1 MLWRLVFIIFLNL
14 RCSNKHKDQRG
25 MTSDN
30 NTNQMWGGRFEEK
43 PSDIMEQ
50 INASIGIDKRMW
62 RQDIRGSIAHATMLS
77 KQGILTKDEAVEIV
91 NGLNAIAEEIKS
103 GNFEFKTSLEDIHM
117 NIESRL
123 REMIGDVAGKLH
135 TARSRN
141 DQVATDF
148 RMWTRDATDETVRL
162 INDLQDVIKVLT
174 EKHKNDIM
182 PGFTHLQAAQP
193 ITLAMHLDA
202 YAQML
207 GRDKERFTDA
217 RKRVNQCP
225 LGAAALAG
233 TPYPIDREFTAEK
246 LGFDAPMPNTL
257 DAVSARDFANEFLFA
272 CAQTGL
278 HLSRLAEEIIIWA
291 TPQFGFIQLSDA
303 WSTGSS
309 IMPQKKN
316 PDAAELVRGKTGRLN
331 GNLVQMMTVL
341 KGLPLAYN
349 KDLQEDKES
358 VFDSFDTISLC
369 LQAMRGMLESATFN
383 TEAMLNSAEMG
394 YTTATALAD
403 WLVMNLGL
411 PFRDA
416 HHATGAIVK
425 MAEDKGC
432 KLDELDLADM
442 QAINASITD
451 EIFAVLSVR
460 KD

>member
-1 MLWRLVFIIFLNL
+1 M
-14 RCSNKHKDQRG
+14 SNE
-25 MTSDN
+25 
-30 NTNQMWGGRFEEK
+30 MWGGRFEDK

-77 KQGILTKDEAVEIV
+77 QQGIITKDEAVEIV

-103 GNFEFKTSLEDIHM
+103 GQFEFKPALEDIHM
-117 NIESRL
+117 NIEARL
-123 REMIGDVAGKLH
+123 REMIGEVAGKLH

-148 RMWTRDATDETVRL
+148 RMWTRDAIDEITHL
-162 INDLQDVIKVLT
+162 IEDLQDVLDALS

-193 ITLAMHLDA
+193 ITLAMHLEA
-202 YAQML
+202 YYCML
-207 GRDKERFTDA
+207 NRDKSRFLDA
-217 RKRVNQCP
+217 RKRMNTCP
-225 LGAAALAG
+225 LGSAALAG
-233 TPYPIDREFTAEK
+233 TPYPINREFTAEK
-246 LGFDAPMPNTL
+246 LGFDRPTINTM
-257 DAVSARDFANEFLFA
+257 DGVSARDFANEFLFA
-272 CAQTGL
+272 CAQAGL

-331 GNLVQMMTVL
+331 GNLVQMMTVM

-369 LQAMRGMLESATFN
+369 IQAMKGMLESATFN
-383 TEAMLNSAEMG
+383 TDAMLNSAEMG

-416 HHATGAIVK
+416 HHVTGAIVK
-425 MAEDKGC
+425 MAEGKGC
-432 KLDELDLADM
+432 KLDELDLKDM
-442 QAINASITD
+442 QAIHADITD
-451 EIFAVLSVR
+451 DIFAVLSV
-460 KD
+460 KK

>member
-1 MLWRLVFIIFLNL
+1 MN
-14 RCSNKHKDQRG
+14 NK
-25 MTSDN
+25 DN
-30 NTNQMWGGRFEEK
+30 ANQMWGGRFDDK

-50 INASIGIDKRMW
+50 INASIGFDKRMW

-77 KQGILTKDEAVEIV
+77 KQGIITKDEAVEIV

-103 GNFEFKTSLEDIHM
+103 GAFEFKPALEDIHM
-117 NIESRL
+117 NIEARL

-148 RMWTRDATDETVRL
+148 RMWTRDAIDESIRL
-162 INDLQDVIKVLT
+162 IEELQETLSALE
-174 EKHKNDIM
+174 EKHKSDIM

-193 ITLAMHLDA
+193 ITLAMHLGA
-202 YAQML
+202 YNQML
-207 GRDKERFTDA
+207 SRDKSRFIDA
-217 RKRVNQCP
+217 RTRLNQCP
-225 LGAAALAG
+225 LGSAALAG
-233 TPYPIDREFTAEK
+233 TPYPIDRKFTAQK
-246 LGFDAPMPNTL
+246 LGFDAPMANTL
-257 DAVSARDFANEFLFA
+257 DGVSARDFVNEFLFCA
-272 CAQTGL
+272 AQTGL

-291 TPQFGFIQLSDA
+291 TPQFNFIQLSDR

-331 GNLVQMMTVL
+331 GNLMQMMTVL

-349 KDLQEDKES
+349 KDLQEDKEP
-358 VFDSFDTISLC
+358 VFDSFDAISLC
-369 LQAMRGMLESATFN
+369 IQAMKGMLESAAFN
-383 TEAMLNSAEMG
+383 TTAMLNSAEMG

-416 HHATGAIVK
+416 HHVTGAIVK
-425 MAEDKGC
+425 MAENKGC
-432 KLDELDLADM
+432 KLDELDLGDL
-442 QAINASITD
+442 QAIHKSITND
-451 EIFAVLSVR
+451 IFSVLSV
-460 KD
+460 KK

>member
-1 MLWRLVFIIFLNL
+1 
-14 RCSNKHKDQRG
+14 
-25 MTSDN
+25 MTQNSKSQN
-30 NTNQMWGGRFEEK
+30 ANQMWGGRFEEK

-50 INASIGIDKRMW
+50 INASIGVDKRMW

-77 KQGILTKDEAVEIV
+77 KQGIISKDEAVEIV

-103 GNFEFKTSLEDIHM
+103 GQFEFKTSLEDIHM
-117 NIESRL
+117 NIEARL
-123 REMIGDVAGKLH
+123 REMIGDTAGKLH

-148 RMWTRDATDETVRL
+148 RMWVRDAIDEVAHQ
-162 INDLQDVIKVLT
+162 IEDLQDVLSDLC
-174 EKHKNDIM
+174 EKHKDDVM

-193 ITLAMHLDA
+193 ITLALHLEA
-202 YAQML
+202 YSRML
-207 GRDKERFTDA
+207 HRDRSRFLDA
-217 RKRVNQCP
+217 RKRVNTCP
-225 LGAAALAG
+225 LGSAALAG

-246 LGFDAPMPNTL
+246 LGFDRPTENTM
-257 DAVSARDFANEFLFA
+257 DGVSARDFANEFLF
-272 CAQTGL
+272 CAAQCGL

-291 TPQFGFIQLSDA
+291 TPQFNFIQLSDA

-331 GNLVQMMTVL
+331 GNLIQMMTVL

-369 LQAMRGMLESATFN
+369 IQAMKGMLESAKFN

-416 HHATGAIVK
+416 HHVTGAIVK
-425 MAEDKGC
+425 MAENKGC
-432 KLDELDLADM
+432 KLDELPLADM
-442 QAINASITD
+442 QAIYADISEDIYS
-451 EIFAVLSVR
+451 VLSV
-460 KD
+460 KKK

>member
-1 MLWRLVFIIFLNL
+1 MT
-14 RCSNKHKDQRG
+14 KD
-25 MTSDN
+25 S
-30 NTNQMWGGRFEEK
+30 NTNQMWGGRFEER

-62 RQDIRGSIAHATMLS
+62 AQDINGSIAHATMLA
-77 KQGILTKDEAVEIV
+77 KQDILTNDEADKII
-91 NGLNAIAEEIKS
+91 NGLNAVAEEIKS
-103 GNFEFKTSLEDIHM
+103 GNFAFKTELEDIHM
-117 NIESRL
+117 NVEARL
-123 REMIGDVAGKLH
+123 RDLIGEVAGKLH

-148 RMWTRDATDETVRL
+148 RMWVRGSIDSL
-162 INDLQDVIKVLT
+162 IELIKELQTAIGLLS
-174 EKHKNDIM
+174 EKHKNDVM

-193 ITLAMHLDA
+193 ITLSMHLDA

-207 GRDKERFTDA
+207 QRDKERFIDA
-217 RKRVNQCP
+217 RKRVNQSP

-233 TPYPIDREFTAEK
+233 TPYPIDREFTAQE
-246 LGFDAPMPNTL
+246 LAFDKPMPNTL
-257 DAVSARDFANEFLFA
+257 DAVSARDFANEFLFV
-272 CAQTGL
+272 CAQCGL
-278 HLSRLAEEIIIWA
+278 HLSRLAEEIILWA
-291 TPQFGFIQLSDA
+291 TPQFGFINLSDA

-349 KDLQEDKES
+349 KDLQEDKEP
-358 VFDSFDTISLC
+358 VFDSYDTLSLC
-369 LQAMRGMLESATFN
+369 LQAMKGMLESAAFN
-383 TEAMLNSAEMG
+383 TDTMLLAAEEG

-416 HHATGAIVK
+416 HHVTGAIVK
-425 MAEDKGC
+425 MAEGKSC
-432 KLDELDLADM
+432 KLRELELTEM
-442 QAINASITD
+442 QSINADITN
-451 EIFAVLSVR
+451 EIYNVL
-460 KD
+460 

>member
-1 MLWRLVFIIFLNL
+1 MSTTEN
-14 RCSNKHKDQRG
+14 S
-25 MTSDN
+25 
-30 NTNQMWGGRFEEK
+30 NQMWGGRFEDK

-50 INASIGIDKRMW
+50 INASIGFDKRMW
-62 RQDIRGSIAHATMLS
+62 RQDIRGSIAHATMLA
-77 KQGILTKDEAVEIV
+77 QQDIITKDEAVEIV
-91 NGLNAIAEEIKS
+91 NGLNKIAEEIKS
-103 GNFEFKTSLEDIHM
+103 GDFEFKASLEDIHM
-117 NIESRL
+117 NIEARL

-148 RMWTRDATDETVRL
+148 KMWTREATHDLIGQVESLQITLDA
-162 INDLQDVIKVLT
+162 LT
-174 EKHKNDIM
+174 TKHGNDIM

-193 ITLAMHLDA
+193 ITLGIHMNA
-202 YAQML
+202 YWHML
-207 GRDKERFTDA
+207 ERDKSRLQDFA
-217 RKRVNQCP
+217 VRINKCP

-233 TPYPIDREFTAEK
+233 TPYPIDRDFTAEK
-246 LGFDAPMPNTL
+246 LGFDGPMPNTL
-257 DAVSARDFANEFLFA
+257 DAVSARDFAAEFLYIT
-272 CAQTGL
+272 AQCGL
-278 HLSRLAEEIIIWA
+278 NLSRLAEEIIIWA
-291 TPQFGFIQLSDA
+291 TPQFGFIQLSDS

-316 PDAAELVRGKTGRLN
+316 PDAAELVRGKTGRMN

-349 KDLQEDKES
+349 KDLQEDKEP
-358 VFDSFDTISLC
+358 VFDNFDALSLC
-369 LQAMRGMLESATFN
+369 LQAMKGMLESATFH
-383 TEAMLNSAEMG
+383 TDAMLNSAEMG

-442 QAINASITD
+442 QAVNAAITD
-451 EIFAVLSVR
+451 EIFGVLSV
-460 KD
+460 KK

>member
-1 MLWRLVFIIFLNL
+1 
-14 RCSNKHKDQRG
+14 
-25 MTSDN
+25 MTQEQKS
-30 NTNQMWGGRFEEK
+30 NQMWGGRFEEK

-50 INASIGIDKRMW
+50 INASIGVDKRMW

-77 KQGILTKDEAVEIV
+77 KQGILTKNEAVEIV

-103 GNFEFKTSLEDIHM
+103 GNFEFKASLEDIHM

-148 RMWTRDATDETVRL
+148 RMWTREASEEL
-162 INDLQDVIKVLT
+162 ISQIESLQAVL
-174 EKHKNDIM
+174 EALRIKHKDDIM

-193 ITLAMHLDA
+193 ITLALHLDA

-207 GRDKERFTDA
+207 ERDKTRMINCKN
-217 RKRVNQCP
+217 RLNQCP

-233 TPYPIDREFTAEK
+233 TPYPIDRNFTAEK

-257 DAVSARDFANEFLFA
+257 DAVSARDFANEFLFV

-331 GNLVQMMTVL
+331 GNLIQMMTVL

-358 VFDSFDTISLC
+358 TFDSYDTLSLC
-369 LQAMRGMLESATFN
+369 LQAMKGMLESATFN
-383 TEAMLNSAEMG
+383 TDRMLLSAEMG

-416 HHATGAIVK
+416 HHVTGAIVK
-425 MAEDKGC
+425 MAENKGC
-432 KLDELDLADM
+432 KLDELELADM
-442 QAINASITD
+442 QVVNPAITD
-451 EIFAVLSVR
+451 EIFSVLSV
-460 KD
+460 KK

>member
-1 MLWRLVFIIFLNL
+1 MIKEQN
-14 RCSNKHKDQRG
+14 SNK
-25 MTSDN
+25 
-30 NTNQMWGGRFEEK
+30 MWGGRFEDK

-50 INASIGIDKRMW
+50 INASISFDKRMW

-77 KQGILTKDEAVEIV
+77 NQGIITKDEAVEIV
-91 NGLNAIAEEIKS
+91 NGLNKIAEEIKS
-103 GNFEFKTSLEDIHM
+103 GNFEFKASLEDIHM

-123 REMIGDVAGKLH
+123 RELIGEVAGKLH

-148 RMWTRDATDETVRL
+148 RMWTRGACDEL
-162 INDLQDVIKVLT
+162 IHLIEELQGALGALSQ
-174 EKHKNDIM
+174 KHKDDIM
-182 PGFTHLQAAQP
+182 SGFTHLQAAQP

-202 YAQML
+202 YSQML
-207 GRDKERFTDA
+207 ERDKNRFIDC
-217 RKRVNQCP
+217 RKRLNECP
-225 LGAAALAG
+225 LGSAALAG
-233 TPYPIDREFTAEK
+233 TPYPIDRKFTAEK
-246 LGFDAPMPNTL
+246 LDFDKPMSNTL
-257 DAVSARDFANEFLFA
+257 DGVSARDFATEFLFCA
-272 CAQTGL
+272 AQTGL

-291 TPQFGFIQLSDA
+291 TPQFSFIQLSDS

-331 GNLVQMMTVL
+331 GNLIQMMTIM

-349 KDLQEDKES
+349 KDLQEDKEP
-358 VFDSFDTISLC
+358 VFDSFDSISLC
-369 LQAMRGMLESATFN
+369 LQAMKGMLETATFN
-383 TEAMLNSAEMG
+383 TASMLESAEMG

-416 HHATGAIVK
+416 HHVTGAIVK

-432 KLDELDLADM
+432 KLDELNLADM
-442 QAINASITD
+442 QAINSNITT

-460 KD
+460 A

>member
-1 MLWRLVFIIFLNL
+1 M
-14 RCSNKHKDQRG
+14 SNK
-25 MTSDN
+25 DN
-30 NTNQMWGGRFEEK
+30 ANQMWGGRFDDK

-50 INASIGIDKRMW
+50 INASIGFDKRMW

-77 KQGILTKDEAVEIV
+77 KQGIITKDEAVEIV

-103 GNFEFKTSLEDIHM
+103 GAFEFKPALEDIHM
-117 NIESRL
+117 NIEARL

-148 RMWTRDATDETVRL
+148 RMWTRDAIDESIRL
-162 INDLQDVIKVLT
+162 IEELQETLSALE
-174 EKHKNDIM
+174 EKHKSDIM

-193 ITLAMHLDA
+193 ITLAMHLGA
-202 YAQML
+202 YNQML
-207 GRDKERFTDA
+207 SRDKSRFIDA
-217 RKRVNQCP
+217 RTRLNQCP
-225 LGAAALAG
+225 LGSAALAG
-233 TPYPIDREFTAEK
+233 TPYPIDRKFTAQK
-246 LGFDAPMPNTL
+246 LGFDAPMANTL
-257 DAVSARDFANEFLFA
+257 DGVSARDFVNEFLFCA
-272 CAQTGL
+272 AQTGL

-291 TPQFGFIQLSDA
+291 TPQFNFIQLSDA

-331 GNLVQMMTVL
+331 GNLMQMMTVL

-349 KDLQEDKES
+349 KDLQEDKEP
-358 VFDSFDTISLC
+358 VFDSFDAISLC
-369 LQAMRGMLESATFN
+369 IQAMKGMLESAAFN
-383 TEAMLNSAEMG
+383 TTAMLNSAEMG

-416 HHATGAIVK
+416 HHVTGAIVK
-425 MAEDKGC
+425 MAENKGC
-432 KLDELDLADM
+432 KLDELDLGDL
-442 QAINASITD
+442 QAIHKSITND
-451 EIFAVLSVR
+451 IFSVLSV
-460 KD
+460 KK

>member
-1 MLWRLVFIIFLNL
+1 M
-14 RCSNKHKDQRG
+14 SKD
-25 MTSDN
+25 N
-30 NTNQMWGGRFEEK
+30 ANQMWGGRFEDK

-77 KQGILTKDEAVEIV
+77 QQGIISKDEAVEIV
-91 NGLNAIAEEIKS
+91 NGLNAIAEEIKT
-103 GNFEFKTSLEDIHM
+103 GKFEFKPSLEDIHM
-117 NIESRL
+117 NIEARL
-123 REMIGDVAGKLH
+123 REMIGEVAGKLH

-148 RMWTRDATDETVRL
+148 RMWVRDAIDEITHL
-162 INDLQDVIKVLT
+162 IEDLQDVLDALS
-174 EKHKNDIM
+174 EKHKNDVM

-202 YAQML
+202 YYCML
-207 GRDKERFTDA
+207 NRDKLRFIDA
-217 RKRVNQCP
+217 RKRLNTCP
-225 LGAAALAG
+225 LGSAALAG
-233 TPYPIDREFTAEK
+233 TPYPIDRDFTAEK
-246 LGFDAPMPNTL
+246 LGFDRPTLNTM
-257 DAVSARDFANEFLFA
+257 DGVSARDFANEFLFA
-272 CAQTGL
+272 CAQCGL

-291 TPQFGFIQLSDA
+291 TPQFGFIQMADA

-331 GNLVQMMTVL
+331 GNLIQLMTVL

-349 KDLQEDKES
+349 KDLQEDKEP

-369 LQAMRGMLESATFN
+369 LQAMKGMMESATFN
-383 TEAMLNSAEMG
+383 TDAMLNSAEMG

-403 WLVMNLGL
+403 WLVMNLNL

-416 HHATGAIVK
+416 HHITGAIVK

-432 KLDELDLADM
+432 KLDELDLGDM
-442 QAINASITD
+442 QAIHADITD
-451 EIFAVLSVR
+451 EIFGVLSV
-460 KD
+460 KKQAS

>member
-1 MLWRLVFIIFLNL
+1 MTKETA
-14 RCSNKHKDQRG
+14 NK
-25 MTSDN
+25 
-30 NTNQMWGGRFEEK
+30 MWGGRFEDK

-50 INASIGIDKRMW
+50 INASIGFDKRMW
-62 RQDIRGSIAHATMLS
+62 RQDIRGSIAHATMLA
-77 KQGILTKDEAVEIV
+77 QQEIITKGEAVEIV
-91 NGLNAIAEEIKS
+91 NGLNKIAEEIKS
-103 GNFEFKTSLEDIHM
+103 GDFEFKASLEDIHM

-148 RMWTRDATDETVRL
+148 KMWTREATHDLIGQVESLQITFDA
-162 INDLQDVIKVLT
+162 LT
-174 EKHKNDIM
+174 TKHGNDIM

-193 ITLAMHLDA
+193 ITLGIHMNA
-202 YAQML
+202 YWHML
-207 GRDKERFTDA
+207 ERDKSRLQDFA
-217 RKRVNQCP
+217 VRINKCP

-233 TPYPIDREFTAEK
+233 TPYPIDRDFTAEK
-246 LGFDAPMPNTL
+246 LGFDGPMPNTL
-257 DAVSARDFANEFLFA
+257 DAVSARDFATEFLYIT
-272 CAQTGL
+272 AQCGL
-278 HLSRLAEEIIIWA
+278 NLSRLAEEIIIWA
-291 TPQFGFIQLSDA
+291 TPQFGFIQLSDS

-316 PDAAELVRGKTGRLN
+316 PDAAELVRGKTGRMN

-349 KDLQEDKES
+349 KDLQEDKEP
-358 VFDSFDTISLC
+358 VFDNFDALSLC
-369 LQAMRGMLESATFN
+369 IQAMKGMLESATFH
-383 TEAMLNSAEMG
+383 TDAMLNSAEMG

-442 QAINASITD
+442 QAVNPAITD
-451 EIFAVLSVR
+451 EIFGVLSV
-460 KD
+460 KKQ

>member
-1 MLWRLVFIIFLNL
+1 M
-14 RCSNKHKDQRG
+14 SKEQ
-25 MTSDN
+25 S
-30 NTNQMWGGRFEEK
+30 NQMWGGRFEDK

-77 KQGILTKDEAVEIV
+77 QQGIITKDEAVEIV
-91 NGLNAIAEEIKS
+91 NGLNAIAEEIRN
-103 GNFEFKTSLEDIHM
+103 GTFEFKASLEDIHM
-117 NIESRL
+117 NVESRL

-148 RMWTRDATDETVRL
+148 RMWTRDATDELVRL
-162 INDLQDVIKVLT
+162 ISELQDTLQTLCV
-174 EKHKNDIM
+174 KHKADIM

-193 ITLAMHLDA
+193 ITLALHLDA
-202 YAQML
+202 YTQML
-207 GRDKERFTDA
+207 SRDKSRFVDA
-217 RKRVNQCP
+217 RKRLNECP
-225 LGAAALAG
+225 LGSAALAG
-233 TPYPIDREFTAEK
+233 TPYPIDRDFTAQK
-246 LGFDAPMPNTL
+246 LGFDKPTDNTM
-257 DAVSARDFANEFLFA
+257 DGVSARDFANEFLFCA
-272 CAQTGL
+272 AQTGL

-349 KDLQEDKES
+349 KDLQEDKEP
-358 VFDSFDTISLC
+358 VFDSFDALSLC
-369 LQAMRGMLESATFN
+369 LQAMKGMLESATFN

-432 KLDELDLADM
+432 KLDELDLKDM
-442 QAINASITD
+442 QAVNPKITD
-451 EIFAVLSVR
+451 EIFSVLSV
-460 KD
+460 KKI